1 MGKVPKI
8 RVGPV
13 GWPHKDWSGIA
24 YQKRKTAGYREA
36 LLTGRKFDMP
46 ETLVERYREFEPIST
61 GRNIT
66 PRLFRD

>member
-36 LLTGRKFDMP
+36 LLTSESGYCPSARGTLP
-46 ETLVERYREFEPIST
+46 E
-61 GRNIT
+61 N
-66 PRLFRD
+66 